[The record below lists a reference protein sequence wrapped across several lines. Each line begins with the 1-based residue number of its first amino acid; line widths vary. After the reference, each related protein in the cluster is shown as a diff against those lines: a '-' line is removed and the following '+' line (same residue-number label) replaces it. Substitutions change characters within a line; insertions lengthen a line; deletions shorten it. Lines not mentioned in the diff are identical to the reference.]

1 MVDIPQYVVK
11 VKSGTTMCGG
21 RREGGREGGRK
32 RERGREKGREGG
44 CYLWIER
51 EFVGLFLVLKNTC
64 YKSGELC
71 G

>member
-11 VKSGTTMCGG
+11 VKSGITVCGG

-32 RERGREKGREGG
+32 RERGREGG
-44 CYLWIER
+44 CYLWIEC
-51 EFVGLFLVLKNTC
+51 EFVGLFLVLKNTR